1 MLKNIIDIK
10 EVLNKNNIFYLENA
24 DLSLYSTIKTGGFA
38 ELIMFPENETDLYII
53 CKIIKNYCSGFY
65 VIGGGSNTLFKD
77 EIINLPIISFKKG
90 FKYINYN
97 INNINNKENYCMV
110 KAGAGVL
117 LSRMLNFT
125 IKNNFE
131 GFEFAYGIP
140 GTVGGAVK
148 MNAGSKESN
157 IENIISSLDVITK
170 YGDKLNFKKNQ
181 LKFSYRNFEIPDF
194 NEDDYF
200 IIGTEFLL
208 KNSTQD
214 IISEKINLFKA
225 RKMAQ
230 PLGERSLGC
239 IFKNPEGYS
248 AGKIIDEIGCK
259 GLSKGD
265 AAVSE
270 KHANFIINK
279 GNAKSSD
286 ILDLINKI
294 KETVLMEKNIK
305 LNTEIKIK

>member
-10 EVLNKNNIFYLENA
+10 EVLNKNNIPHLENA
-24 DLSLYSTIKTGGFA
+24 NLSLYSTIKTGGFA
-38 ELIMFPENETDLYII
+38 ELMIFPENETDIYIV
-53 CKIIKNYCSGFY
+53 CEIIKNYCSGFY

-97 INNINNKENYCMV
+97 INTKENYCTV

-117 LSRMLNFT
+117 LSKMLSFT

-131 GFEFAYGIP
+131 GFEFVYGIP

-157 IENIISSLDVITK
+157 IENIINSLDIITK

-181 LKFSYRNFEIPDF
+181 LKFSYRNLEIPDI

-200 IIGTEFLL
+200 IVGVEFLL
-208 KNSTQD
+208 KSSTEGR
-214 IISEKINLFKA
+214 ISEKIDLFKA
-225 RKMAQ
+225 RKMTQ

>member
-10 EVLNKNNIFYLENA
+10 EVLKKNNIFHLENA
-24 DLSLYSTIKTGGFA
+24 NLSLYSTIKTGGFA
-38 ELIMFPENETDLYII
+38 ELMIFPENETDLYII
-53 CKIIKNYCSGFY
+53 CEIIKNYCPGFY

-97 INNINNKENYCMV
+97 INNKENYCTV
-110 KAGAGVL
+110 KAGTGVL
-117 LSRMLNFT
+117 LSRMLNFS

-131 GFEFAYGIP
+131 GFEFVYGIP

-157 IENIISSLDVITK
+157 IENIINSLDIITK

-181 LKFSYRNFEIPDF
+181 LKFSYRNLEIPGL

-200 IIGTEFLL
+200 IVGAEFLL
-208 KNSTQD
+208 KSSTEGR
-214 IISEKINLFKA
+214 ISEKIDLFKA
-225 RKMAQ
+225 RKMTQ

-239 IFKNPEGYS
+239 IFKNPEGYF
-248 AGKIIDEIGCK
+248 AGKIIDEIGYK
-259 GLSKGD
+259 GLSQGD

>member
-10 EVLNKNNIFYLENA
+10 EVLNKNNIPHLENA
-24 DLSLYSTIKTGGFA
+24 NLSLYSTIKTGGFA
-38 ELIMFPENETDLYII
+38 ELMIFPENETDIYIV
-53 CKIIKNYCSGFY
+53 CEIIKNYCSGFY

-97 INNINNKENYCMV
+97 INTKENYCTV

-117 LSRMLNFT
+117 LSKMLSFT

-131 GFEFAYGIP
+131 GFEFVYGIP

-157 IENIISSLDVITK
+157 IENIINSLDIITK

-181 LKFSYRNFEIPDF
+181 LKFSYRNLEIPGL

-200 IIGTEFLL
+200 IVGVEFLL
-208 KNSTQD
+208 KSSTEGR
-214 IISEKINLFKA
+214 ISEKIDLFKA
-225 RKMAQ
+225 RKMTQ

>member
-1 MLKNIIDIK
+1 MLKNIINIK
-10 EVLNKNNIFYLENA
+10 EVLNKNNIFHLENT
-24 DLSLYSTIKTGGFA
+24 DMSLYSTIKTGGFA
-38 ELIMFPENETDLYII
+38 ELIIFPENETDLYTV

-65 VIGGGSNTLFKD
+65 VIGCGSNTLFKD
-77 EIINLPIISFKKG
+77 EIINLPVISFKKG

-97 INNINNKENYCMV
+97 INNKENYCTV

-117 LSRMLNFT
+117 LSRMLNFS

-131 GFEFAYGIP
+131 GFEFVYGIP

-157 IENIISSLDVITK
+157 IENIINSLDIITK
-170 YGDKLNFKKNQ
+170 YGDRLNFKKNQ
-181 LKFSYRNFEIPDF
+181 LKFSYRNLEIPDL

-200 IIGTEFLL
+200 IVGAEFLL
-208 KNSTQD
+208 KSSTEGR
-214 IISEKINLFKA
+214 ISEKIDLFKA
-225 RKMAQ
+225 RKMTQ
-230 PLGERSLGC
+230 PLGKRSLGC

-248 AGKIIDEIGCK
+248 AGKIIDEIGYK
-259 GLSKGD
+259 GLSQGD
-265 AAVSE
+265 ASVSE
-270 KHANFIINK
+270 KHANFIINN

-305 LNTEIKIK
+305 LNTELKIK